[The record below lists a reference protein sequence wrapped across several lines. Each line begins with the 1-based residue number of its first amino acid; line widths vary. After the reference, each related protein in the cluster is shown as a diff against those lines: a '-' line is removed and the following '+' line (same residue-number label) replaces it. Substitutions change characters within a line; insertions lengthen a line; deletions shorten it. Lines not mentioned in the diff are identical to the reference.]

1 MEDYGHFGN
10 YNYIRVIS
18 GNQLFKTLSFQPLTS
33 PIVTVFYF
41 PNEKHRTVYIYNDSP
56 YVSSSDDVLS

>member
-10 YNYIRVIS
+10 DNYISAIT

-33 PIVTVFYF
+33 PIVIVFYF
-41 PNEKHRTVYIYNDSP
+41 PNEKNRTVYIYNDSP
-56 YVSSSDDVLS
+56 DVSSSNDGRS